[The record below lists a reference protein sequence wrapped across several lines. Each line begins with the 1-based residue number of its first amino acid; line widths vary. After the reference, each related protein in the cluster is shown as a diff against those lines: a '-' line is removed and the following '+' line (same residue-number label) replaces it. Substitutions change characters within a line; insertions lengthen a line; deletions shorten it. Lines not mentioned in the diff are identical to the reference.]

1 LTNETFRIE
10 LLPLSLL
17 LFMYM
22 YNREI

>member
-1 LTNETFRIE
+1 MKRFE
-10 LLPLSLL
+10 LNLLLSLL